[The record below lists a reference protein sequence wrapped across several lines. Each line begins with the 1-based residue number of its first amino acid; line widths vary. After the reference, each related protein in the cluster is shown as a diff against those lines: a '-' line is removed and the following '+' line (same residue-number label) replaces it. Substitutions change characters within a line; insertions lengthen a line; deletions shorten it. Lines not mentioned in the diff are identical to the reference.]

1 MAATSRRLTVAILL
15 ITFVTAGCAHQRA
28 PAPRSEPPTTRPA
41 PSTTGTTT
49 PGTSTTGSGASTD
62 DRAGTLDPSEV
73 ITAEELATIPDP
85 VPGRTAEP
93 PVEAT
98 PPPRESTPSPPPT
111 SDGTQTA
118 WIWRVQ
124 IFASPDRAQAERTA
138 REASDRLGEPHV
150 IDQEG
155 SLYKVRLG
163 AFSKESDA
171 EPLKR
176 KAVIEGYTGAFRV
189 RTASQ

>member
-1 MAATSRRLTVAILL
+1 MAAISRRLAVTVLL
-15 ITFVTAGCAHQRA
+15 ITVLTVGCAHQRA
-28 PAPRSEPPTTRPA
+28 PAPRSEPPVTQSSP
-41 PSTTGTTT
+41 GTTA
-49 PGTSTTGSGASTD
+49 SGAGASASASD
-62 DRAGTLDPSEV
+62 GAGKIDPSEV

-98 PPPRESTPSPPPT
+98 PPPRESNPSPPPT

-150 IDQEG
+150 IDHEG

-163 AFSKESDA
+163 AFSKETDA

-189 RTASQ
+189 RTASP

>member
-1 MAATSRRLTVAILL
+1 MAVISRRLAVTFLL
-15 ITFVTAGCAHQRA
+15 IAFITAGCAHQRA
-28 PAPRSEPPTTRPA
+28 PAPRSEPPGTQSS
-41 PSTTGTTT
+41 PSTTAPGTTA
-49 PGTSTTGSGASTD
+49 SDAGASASD
-62 DRAGTLDPSEV
+62 GAGKIDPSEV
-73 ITAEELATIPDP
+73 ITAEELATIPEP

-98 PPPRESTPSPPPT
+98 PPPRESNPSPPPT

-118 WIWRVQ
+118 WVWRVQ

-150 IDQEG
+150 IDHEG

-176 KAVIEGYTGAFRV
+176 KAVIEGYAGAFRV
-189 RTASQ
+189 RTTSP

>member
-1 MAATSRRLTVAILL
+1 MAVISRRLAVSFLL
-15 ITFVTAGCAHQRA
+15 SAFLTAGCAHQRA
-28 PAPRSEPPTTRPA
+28 PAPRSEPPVTAPS
-41 PSTTGTTT
+41 PSTTVPGTTA
-49 PGTSTTGSGASTD
+49 PEASAGASE
-62 DRAGTLDPSEV
+62 GTGKLDPSEV

-98 PPPRESTPSPPPT
+98 PPRESTPSPPPT
-111 SDGTQTA
+111 GDGTA

-189 RTASQ
+189 RTPAP